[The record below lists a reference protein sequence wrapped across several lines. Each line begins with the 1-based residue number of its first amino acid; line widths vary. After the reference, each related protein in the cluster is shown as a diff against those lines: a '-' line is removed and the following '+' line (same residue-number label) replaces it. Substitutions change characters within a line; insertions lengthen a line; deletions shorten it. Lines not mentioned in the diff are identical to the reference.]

1 MYGRISLP
9 LLAIVADSMASCSGV
24 TVSSFWPM
32 ADMAAKD
39 NAGSSG
45 NLLATTGRGMV
56 RFGSLNPHASPLLL
70 ISLVL
75 LCGRVRLVG
84 ASTSVLGEA
93 LPWLN
98 RAELV
103 TILNVDPGG

>member
-1 MYGRISLP
+1 
-9 LLAIVADSMASCSGV
+9 
-24 TVSSFWPM
+24 
-32 ADMAAKD
+32 
-39 NAGSSG
+39 
-45 NLLATTGRGMV
+45 MV
-56 RFGSLNPHASPLLL
+56 RFGSLNPYFSAWLFSAAEPSCMPMLANAVLHDSVNAVSIVALPLPSVPHASPLLL

-84 ASTSVLGEA
+84 ASTTVLGEA